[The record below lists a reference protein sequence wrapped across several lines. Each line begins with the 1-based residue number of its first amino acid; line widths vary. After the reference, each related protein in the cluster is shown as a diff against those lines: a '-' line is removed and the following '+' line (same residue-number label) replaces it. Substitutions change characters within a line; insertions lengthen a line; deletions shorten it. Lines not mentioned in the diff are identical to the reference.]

1 MEEGLKNVLQKNTGG
16 TIEKIVYDDDKK
28 WLGWND
34 DAVVDPVRD
43 AEAFVGGA
51 LPSIL
56 SSGAKS
62 VQQANTDTQAGKMIK
77 AADKTTN
84 LLQDALEAPRESAAY
99 NMAKEMS
106 ERLEVALI
114 ETGMD
119 AGDLYHMSGEDQKNL
134 IISIV
139 DRTLTD
145 REIGELSR
153 MLSTSR

>member
-1 MEEGLKNVLQKNTGG
+1 
-16 TIEKIVYDDDKK
+16 
-28 WLGWND
+28 
-34 DAVVDPVRD
+34 
-43 AEAFVGGA
+43 
-51 LPSIL
+51 
-56 SSGAKS
+56 
-62 VQQANTDTQAGKMIK
+62 MIK